1 MKYIINI
8 ASLILL
14 LSISLLVN
22 ADQES
27 TEVFSSKNYMF
38 LVLEQEKDGKRG
50 YKIKYDRTKKRPETE
65 KFNIVNYEV
74 KLKEYPFEPGMQTLL
89 FHIKA
94 KTKGEKRNLYVLY
107 NGFLSFIEKGTYFYV
122 TEDRNKSIKYYS
134 MYNGKPNRETIKNI
148 IKDIL
153 KGDRQPLLA
162 TKWAENGKESV
173 VIKFDE
179 KLK

>member
-89 FHIKA
+89 FHIK
-94 KTKGEKRNLYVLY
+94 K
-107 NGFLSFIEKGTYFYV
+107 I
-122 TEDRNKSIKYYS
+122 
-134 MYNGKPNRETIKNI
+134 
-148 IKDIL
+148 
-153 KGDRQPLLA
+153 
-162 TKWAENGKESV
+162 
-173 VIKFDE
+173 
-179 KLK
+179 